1 MIHSVLGVF
10 SGILTLASGLY
21 IIHSDD
27 WIINTKMLHNVAGT
41 VYLAICLSLV
51 VGGIF
56 ALTMRRYVNFDGKT
70 KDLLRIIKF
79 HGYFGYFVIISV

>member
-27 WIINTKMLHNVAGT
+27 WIINTKALHNVAGT
-41 VYLAICLSLV
+41 VYLSICLSLV

-56 ALTMRRYVNFDGKT
+56 A
-70 KDLLRIIKF
+70 
-79 HGYFGYFVIISV
+79 

>member
-1 MIHSVLGVF
+1 MIHSVLGLF

-21 IIHSDD
+21 IISDAD
-27 WIINTKMLHNVAGT
+27 WIIKTNMLHNVAGT

-56 ALTMRRYVNFDGKT
+56 ALTMRRYFNFDGKT
-70 KDLLRIIKF
+70 KDLLRILKF

>member
-21 IIHSDD
+21 IISDAD
-27 WIINTKMLHNVAGT
+27 WIIKTNMLHNVAGT

-56 ALTMRRYVNFDGKT
+56 A
-70 KDLLRIIKF
+70 
-79 HGYFGYFVIISV
+79 

>member
-21 IIHSDD
+21 IIRDAD
-27 WIINTKMLHNVAGT
+27 WIIKKALHNVAGT
-41 VYLAICLSLV
+41 VYLSICLSLV

-70 KDLLRIIKF
+70 KDLLRILKF
-79 HGYFGYFVIISV
+79 HGYFGYFVIFSV